1 MTKMIELVEEM
12 RARLNQAAE
21 SEHALVRALG
31 EALSRVD
38 QKLLQDVRN
47 MAVDHESRRGEIL
60 HELQTLA
67 TRIGTFPTQREQV
80 PGVEFGN
87 PTSKPIAAA
96 ILGASC
102 AAAHDSG
109 TPSYEWGDR
118 VHQTAPRLR
127 AIEYVR
133 SIRRCKSDRQPPGH
147 ARRSQLRGSGLG
159 PPGRPAIIDRKEQVD
174 R

>member
-47 MAVDHESRRGEIL
+47 MTVDHESRRGEIL

-96 ILGASC
+96 NGNQLPFNANQLPFNRGDWRQ
-102 AAAHDSG
+102 AANNIEDELDI
-109 TPSYEWGDR
+109 YFQDR
-118 VHQTAPRLR
+118 VVASR
-127 AIEYVR
+127 
-133 SIRRCKSDRQPPGH
+133 
-147 ARRSQLRGSGLG
+147 
-159 PPGRPAIIDRKEQVD
+159 
-174 R
+174 